1 MATQVALAIK
11 IESQGGEKVLKNL
24 QDLETELSAL
34 QSDLKTLDFGTAE
47 FDAAVKSI
55 NKIKSAIKDV
65 DKATEG
71 LETAQ
76 RVQAISEAISIVV
89 ASFQLLSGVI
99 GIFITESEDLEAVQ
113 RFEAKAVAILN
124 AALGLQTILFQRA
137 ELAAK
142 GYTLSQLASDAANK
156 LLTLSTRA
164 ATIAQTAFNAALRAN
179 PLALVTAGI
188 VALGAA
194 IFGLVKIYDSFFSA
208 SAKAKNI
215 LEEENRIE
223 QELIKTRLDA
233 SKQLEAQLTILT
245 DNVET
250 RALELKTIDD
260 LRKSYAGFNAFIDE
274 NNKLTEEGIAF
285 LQLQIQLRQQ
295 EAALITISQKRTEKQ
310 IEFETKAAE
319 LRAEYGVSA
328 KIQIEELRESYEDD
342 FAAINNLQNEYTK
355 SVNSSL
361 QALEP
366 YNKKL
371 KQKAEIESKEAKN
384 LGNIETAEEKRR
396 KAFEKRLSLEQK
408 QIETIQKRLALLD
421 LVNNSLAQQITAE
434 LNFTTDVLNV
444 ENEVIEKQNELLG
457 LRKEA
462 LGGNA
467 NILEEL
473 NKLFFQNIP
482 EEGTIVGGF
491 TDLLKVFQ
499 AIKEE
504 FFEGRVE
511 FGKILSFDELLLLAE
526 KTFPGISEKL
536 ADIPFEAQKQFTEFF
551 NSLDDRAANFRKTL
565 DDANLLFFTE
575 GDQNA
580 LQILLN
586 LETELRN
593 IRIKGLKD
601 GAAEID
607 ILKLQRAEVIETLKL
622 ANDEQNILDNIA
634 RVEENIRISI
644 RNANK
649 LREAAATNQKNGYVE
664 YAKQQTQQAENE
676 EQLAKT
682 YEGQAESYKNQ
693 LATLKQIVDT
703 IILQSKN
710 SGDFIDQL
718 IIVERQSEKNLKVIN
733 KNKEALEKA
742 FDPQQL
748 TEYFAGL
755 GDALDVVFPTLI
767 IDLQSYLERFGVEG
781 TEAIIKGVVQGLKEQ
796 GKLTRKEAENIVN
809 VLEKAGLALKTQF
822 GFPFDPFAE
831 QIKMLK
837 GLLKSLPED
846 LSPLQKEF
854 SKLRDFTED
863 YFNILN
869 DLSGRLSNV
878 IAQNN
883 ANLLDQLNYEQELA
897 LSKIGEANAATQREN
912 DRINAERL
920 AVEKDFAKQRF
931 ELEKKA
937 RVQELQFALA
947 TAIADGAQAIINTL
961 ASIPPPLGVIAATGI
976 GVLTGA
982 QVQVINNQLTTARSK
997 TFIGRRGGLIAGS
1010 DHESGGVPAL
1020 LEGGEFIVNREA
1032 VARFGNTISDLN
1044 SATGGRKLAIDDS
1057 RLVQAIATQN
1067 MSSPP
1072 LKAYVV
1078 YNSITDTEK
1087 LNKKIT
1093 QLARL

>member
-142 GYTLSQLASDAANK
+142 GYTLSQLANDAATK
-156 LLTLSTRA
+156 LLTFSTKV
-164 ATIAQTAFNAALRAN
+164 ATIAQTAFNAALKAN
-179 PLALVTAGI
+179 PVALVTAGI
-188 VALGAA
+188 IALGAA

-208 SAKAKNI
+208 SAKAQEL

-223 QELIKTRLDA
+223 QDLIKTKIEA
-233 SKQLEAQLTILT
+233 SRQLEDQVRILT
-245 DNVET
+245 DNTRT
-250 RALELKTIDD
+250 RALELKTIED
-260 LRKSYAGFNAFIDE
+260 LKKSYAGFNAFLDE
-274 NNKLTEEGIAF
+274 NNNLTKEGITF
-285 LQLQIQLRQQ
+285 LKLQIQLRQQ
-295 EAALITISQKRTEKQ
+295 EAALAAISQQRVAKE

-319 LRAEYGVSA
+319 IRTEYGASA
-328 KIQIEELRESYEDD
+328 GILIKELRESYEDD
-342 FAAINNLQNEYTK
+342 FGAIEKVQNKYTNAVDK
-355 SVNSSL
+355 TL
-361 QALEP
+361 KQLTP
-366 YNKKL
+366 YEKKL
-371 KQKAEIESKEAKN
+371 KDTADAEAKEAKA
-384 LGNIETAEEKRR
+384 AENTEKAISKSAIALAKNN
-396 KAFEKRLSLEQK
+396 KALEDRLSLLEL
-408 QIETIQKRLALLD
+408 I
-421 LVNNSLAQQITAE
+421 SQQIADTQAAE
-434 LNFTTDVLNV
+434 LTFSTDVLD
-444 ENEVIEKQNELLG
+444 KQNDIIQRQNDLLG
-457 LRKEA
+457 LR
-462 LGGNA
+462 NT
-467 NILEEL
+467 EL
-473 NKLFFQNIP
+473 NKSQQIIEDLSKLFFQTIP
-482 EEGTIVGGF
+482 NEEDLLAANDALFDFFNFLRVGLKNNLFNFNEQIGFETLLKLFAEGTGAGE
-491 TDLLKVFQ
+491 DLLKTL
-499 AIKEE
+499 
-504 FFEGRVE
+504 R
-511 FGKILSFDELLLLAE
+511 
-526 KTFPGISEKL
+526 
-536 ADIPFEAQKQFTEFF
+536 DIPETTKIALNEFF
-551 NSLDDRAANFRKTL
+551 NSYDQRINAIRQSFGETDIFKQLFPTEEEQKKLLAIILDVEEKQRDLFANRVNNGFTELEILEQGRTL
-565 DDANLLFFTE
+565 IAERLGFDKKIISNLLE
-575 GDQNA
+575 QGK
-580 LQILLN
+580 LQIDI
-586 LETELRN
+586 EAEKR
-593 IRIKGLKD
+593 KGKD
-601 GAAEID
+601 A
-607 ILKLQRAEVIETLKL
+607 
-622 ANDEQNILDNIA
+622 DEQVIA
-634 RVEENIRISI
+634 GLEKQSALLV
-644 RNANK
+644 
-649 LREAAATNQKNGYVE
+649 
-664 YAKQQTQQAENE
+664 QQT
-676 EQLAKT
+676 T
-682 YEGQAESYKNQ
+682 SYRNV
-693 LATLKQIVDT
+693 ID
-703 IILQSKN
+703 IILQGVVRNNKFVESVEKGEQAFN
-710 SGDFIDQL
+710 KQATL
-718 IIVERQSEKNLKVIN
+718 IA
-733 KNKEALEKA
+733 KNKALIDA
-742 FDPQQL
+742 TFDPKQL
-748 TEYFAGL
+748 RAYFAGL
-755 GDALDVVFPTLI
+755 GQELETIFPTI
-767 IDLQSYLERFGVEG
+767 ILDLQAYLERFGKDG
-781 TEAIIKGVVQGLKEQ
+781 TAAIIQGVVEGLKEQ
-796 GKLTRKEAENIVN
+796 GNLTRQEAENIVN
-809 VLEKAGLALKTQF
+809 VLEKAGLALKVAF

-837 GLLKSLPED
+837 ELLKSLPND
-846 LSPLQKEF
+846 LTPLQKEF